1 MDSKEMMIKKSI
13 VLSVINIEKLKTLK
27 YHTFSIKQF
36 YLLFVISMTVKMKQ
50 YLKEKNRLR
59 C

>member
-13 VLSVINIEKLKTLK
+13 VLSVINIEQLKTLK
-27 YHTFSIKQF
+27 YHTFSIKQL
-36 YLLFVISMTVKMKQ
+36 YLLFVISMIVKIKQ
-50 YLKEKNRLR
+50 YLKERNRLR

>member
-1 MDSKEMMIKKSI
+1 MMIKKSI

-27 YHTFSIKQF
+27 YHTFSVKQF
-36 YLLFVISMTVKMKQ
+36 YLLFVISMTVKLKQ
-50 YLKEKNRLR
+50 YSKEKNRLR